1 MDRNL
6 IAIFGITL
14 IGIIG
19 VSILSP
25 AFPEIKR
32 GLGISD
38 FEVAMLVTAFTLPGT
53 FLAPLIGVLADRIGR
68 KKVVVPCL
76 FLFGIA
82 GSACAFVDYRLM
94 LILRF
99 LQGIGGSALT
109 SLAVTLI
116 GDLYDELER
125 AKVLG
130 YNAGILSLGL
140 AGFPFLGGVLA
151 DVNWKLPF
159 LMFSLAIPVGLM
171 ALGIDYPKIS
181 DDRSL
186 RRYFTESLALL
197 RSKKVLVGFLS
208 GCTVFVITYGAITI
222 YLSFLLE
229 KRFGLTPSFRGIII
243 ALTFVFVAII
253 ASNLGYFVKRFGE
266 TRTVIMG
273 FLSYALSLIIIPF
286 APNIVAISLAML
298 IFGFGHGT
306 VLPALQNLVVSIAP
320 TENRAVVTSTYGS
333 MIRIGQTVG
342 PIFASAIA
350 VYSID
355 LVFLFS
361 SLLAFSFAILN
372 WTLVSS

>member
-76 FLFGIA
+76 LLFGIA
-82 GSACAFVDYRLM
+82 GSACAFVDYKLM

-116 GDLYDELER
+116 GDLYDGLER

-171 ALGIDYPKIS
+171 ALGIDYPSIS

-186 RRYFTESLALL
+186 KRYFAESLALL

-229 KRFGLTPSFRGIII
+229 ERFGLTPGFRGIII
-243 ALTFVFVAII
+243 ALTFVFVAVI

-286 APNIVAISLAML
+286 APNIVVISLAML

-320 TENRAVVTSTYGS
+320 TENRAVVTSTYSS
-333 MIRIGQTVG
+333 MIRIGQTIG

-355 LVFLFS
+355 LVFLVS

-372 WTLVSS
+372 WMTDY